1 MYKLNQIP
9 IDAECIVHEVEE
21 EGVGLRLVELGLTP
35 GTEVKRIL
43 NAPGG
48 DPIAVLVGD
57 SFVLGLRRDEAELV
71 TVYFTT

>member
-9 IDAECIVHEVEE
+9 LNSECVVYEVDE
-21 EGVGLRLVELGLTP
+21 EGVGLRLMEMGLVP
-35 GTEVKRIL
+35 GTPVKRIL

-48 DPIAVLVGD
+48 CPLAILVDG
-57 SFVLGLRRDEAELV
+57 SSVLGLRRDEAELV

>member
-9 IDAECIVHEVEE
+9 INTECIVQGVEE
-21 EGVGLRLVELGLTP
+21 EGVGLRLMEMGLVP
-35 GTEVKRIL
+35 GTSVKRIL

-48 DPIAVLVGD
+48 CPLAVLVDG
-57 SFVLGLRRDEAELV
+57 SFMLGMRREEAELV